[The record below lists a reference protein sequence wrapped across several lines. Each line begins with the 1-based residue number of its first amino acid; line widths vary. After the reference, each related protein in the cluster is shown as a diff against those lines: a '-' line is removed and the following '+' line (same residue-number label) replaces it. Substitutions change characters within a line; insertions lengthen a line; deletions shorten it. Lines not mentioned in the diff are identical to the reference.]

1 MPQSKVQV
9 SAADSPDAASASST
23 AATAATAAADADDD
37 DGANDAAIH
46 AELAAYAGDDASSM
60 AASMA
65 GSTLVASSILVATA
79 MLAGRTGRGSTG
91 EEAPQAAPARKTA
104 CWAPSTAGSS
114 AGRCTAG

>member
-1 MPQSKVQV
+1 MPPSKIQV

-23 AATAATAAADADDD
+23 AATAATAAADADDDD

-65 GSTLVASSILVATA
+65 GSTLVAASILVATA
-79 MLAGRTGRGSTG
+79 MVAGRTGRGSTS
-91 EEAPQAAPARKTA
+91 EEAPQAAPARTTA
-104 CWAPSTAGSS
+104 YSAHSTAGSS
-114 AGRCTAG
+114 AGR